1 MSYLYKYRSM
11 NKYHLSA
18 LNNDEIWFS
27 LGSKFNDPFDC
38 TLNVPVN
45 IMTGAS
51 MLEFIKQRTSAYKL
65 LELGAITHE
74 NINNLA
80 LKYINDTQKL
90 VDEDRMDE
98 HPLSTVFNLVL
109 ASLQRSFVCCF
120 SKNATNPLL
129 WSHYADSHAG
139 FCIRFQK
146 EKLVSSLKPRL
157 IGDVVYSD
165 SPVDLFTAFNDSVNV
180 ASDIIYRKSLCWK
193 YEDEVRLI
201 HNDFSENKDDFT
213 KVEIYSKDA
222 IDCVI
227 LGYNFDMSKLSELK
241 EVVNSDSV
249 IYKKIV
255 RGRDSYKLFISPE
268 RL

>member
-1 MSYLYKYRSM
+1 MSYLYKYRAM

-18 LNNDEIWFS
+18 LKDNEIWFS

-38 TLNVPVN
+38 TLNAPVN

-51 MLEFIKQRTSAYKL
+51 MLDFIKQRTSAYKL
-65 LELGAITHE
+65 LELGAITHD

-80 LKYINDTQKL
+80 LKYINNTQKL
-90 VDEDRMDE
+90 VDEGRMDE
-98 HPLSTVFNLVL
+98 HPLSAVLNIVL

-139 FCIRFQK
+139 FCIRFK
-146 EKLVSSLKPRL
+146 KDNLVKSLKPRL

-165 SPVDLFTAFNDSVNV
+165 APVDLFSAFNDTINV

-201 HNDFSENKDDFT
+201 HNDISEGEEDFY
-213 KVEIYSKDA
+213 KVGAYSKDSV
-222 IDCVI
+222 DCII
-227 LGYNFDMSKLSELK
+227 LGYNFDMSRLDELK
-241 EVVNSDSV
+241 SIVNSTSV
-249 IYKKIV
+249 LYKKIE
-255 RGRDSYKLFISPE
+255 RSRDSYKLFVSPE